1 MREVTVHFENYN
13 EETLEKGLG
22 IKVSEISDDQL
33 SKILSFALG
42 YIDYESE
49 GIANEL
55 RGMVNEPF
63 LDKPFYEL
71 YKEGKVIFEYVHYEI
86 DKWNNSKSDK
96 PLHEFLGLT
105 EEQYARFVDN
115 EDSIKL

>member
-1 MREVTVHFENYN
+1 MRELNIQLESYN
-13 EETLEKGLG
+13 EEMLQKGLG

-33 SKILSFALG
+33 SKIITFALG
-42 YIDYESE
+42 YIDFEKE

-71 YKEGKVIFEYVHYEI
+71 YQEGKVIFEYVYYEI
-86 DKWNNSKSDK
+86 EKWERTNSKTPIYD
-96 PLHEFLGLT
+96 FLGLT
-105 EEQYARFVDN
+105 EEQYAKFLHD